1 MSGDVGASG
10 GASRALVTIA
20 RPILSL
26 VPHQGS
32 PQGRAPR
39 EEGCKPR
46 VKKVKDPN
54 AADEDKPKCGR
65 KRKEAPAN
73 GGSYSHALQ
82 YNGQWD
88 HHGGGYPGYPP
99 PPRWDDSSNGRLSE
113 RLGGFAHACAAR
125 FSLKCGVLI
134 STLCPG
140 IRSPKDA
147 ETEHRVIIE

>member
-1 MSGDVGASG
+1 MLQHLDSSAHASCLLRPP
-10 GASRALVTIA
+10 ARPCVCSLPISSA

-99 PPRWDDSSNGRLSE
+99 PPQWDDSSNGRRLGE

-125 FSLKCGVLI
+125 LI
-134 STLCPG
+134 KLLC
-140 IRSPKDA
+140 IR
-147 ETEHRVIIE
+147 INL